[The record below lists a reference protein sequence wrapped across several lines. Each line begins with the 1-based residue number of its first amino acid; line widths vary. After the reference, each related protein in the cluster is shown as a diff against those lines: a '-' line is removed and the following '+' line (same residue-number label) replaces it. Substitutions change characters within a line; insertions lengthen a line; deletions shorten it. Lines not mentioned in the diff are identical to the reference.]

1 MVSGA
6 TPHSPNI
13 MKSAQILESLINSAA
28 TLGDSQSELGIKAS
42 PKGYLIDIKNNKRV
56 STDAAL
62 QIIELKLHAQPVPS
76 RLSWG
81 KLNDNT
87 KSFFQWLC
95 EQIQE
100 QTHDHGMHTP
110 ARIGRNGIPMKLA
123 ECPLLSNLKKAGVL
137 YGFSDPDVKSQK
149 WVQLTE
155 EGRSIWFSLFA

>member
-1 MVSGA
+1 
-6 TPHSPNI
+6 

-28 TLGDSQSELGIKAS
+28 TLGDSQSEF
-42 PKGYLIDIKNNKRV
+42 GYLVGIKNNKRI
-56 STDAAL
+56 SADAAL
-62 QIIELKLHAQPVPS
+62 QIIELKLHAQPAPS
-76 RLSWG
+76 RLSWD

-123 ECPLLSNLKKAGVL
+123 ECPLLSNLKKAGVI

-155 EGRSIWFSLFA
+155 EGRTIWFSLFA